1 MNTDRTEDV
10 GTGIPELLLEPE
22 RDNRDPRWIFNRY
35 FLLVLR
41 VLLAAVFIYAG
52 LNKINNP
59 LMFADQIK
67 MYNVIGNSA
76 FLYILAI
83 FLPWLEIICGIAL
96 VTGIFLRGSSLVLS
110 VLSVVF
116 LAVVVYRTIGIMST
130 AGVPFAEINFDCGC
144 GFEPTYAWKKIIENT
159 FLVIFSV
166 VVFLSPSHSFI
177 LLKSGRGDPD

>member
-1 MNTDRTEDV
+1 MNTGGTENWQ
-10 GTGIPELLLEPE
+10 TGIPELLLEPGMDE
-22 RDNRDPRWIFNRY
+22 RAPHWIFNKY

-41 VLLAAVFIYAG
+41 VLLAGVFIYAG

-67 MYNVIGNSA
+67 MYNVIGYSP
-76 FLYILAI
+76 FLYLMAV

-96 VTGIFLRGSSLVLS
+96 VSGILLRGSSLILSALS
-110 VLSVVF
+110 VIF

-130 AGVPFAEINFDCGC
+130 GGVPFTEISFDCGC